1 MMLTII
7 FYCQFSSSKKNQ
19 TNKTKTN
26 IKLRNDAKEVIQSY
40 TLSKFYVIFARLKE
54 NFLLKGEHNTQV
66 NTVIYLL
73 KVSIMHR

>member
-7 FYCQFSSSKKNQ
+7 FYQFSSFKKKQ

-40 TLSKFYVIFARLKE
+40 TLSKFYIIFAQTKE
-54 NFLLKGEHNTQV
+54 KFLA
-66 NTVIYLL
+66 
-73 KVSIMHR
+73 

>member
-7 FYCQFSSSKKNQ
+7 FYCQFSSFKKNQ